1 MRLAHAGC
9 CGQPSSGQGAAGS
22 LQFILSF
29 GRGRPDTASRVGP

>member
-1 MRLAHAGC
+1 MSVQAGY

-29 GRGRPDTASRVGP
+29 GRGRPDPASRVGP